1 MRVKDLFE
9 CLDTKSPRILIYDH
23 EENVIYQKHSGD
35 PSGYILFLENEVE
48 WIYRADSTE
57 IAIRIDFED

>member
-9 CLDTKSPRILIYDH
+9 CLNTDTPRILIYDH
-23 EENVIYQKHSGD
+23 EENVIFQKHSNR
-35 PSGYILFLENEVE
+35 PITKLSLRENKVA

-57 IAIRIDFED
+57 IAIRIEQ